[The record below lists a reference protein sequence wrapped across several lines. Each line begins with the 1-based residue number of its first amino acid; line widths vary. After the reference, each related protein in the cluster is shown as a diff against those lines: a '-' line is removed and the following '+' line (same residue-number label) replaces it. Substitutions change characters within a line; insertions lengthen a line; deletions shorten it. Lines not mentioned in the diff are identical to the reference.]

1 MPGKGKSTVVKTEDE
16 DDLLLRLR
24 MILDT
29 KSGEVG
35 IAFSAKDAAIFNAF
49 KASIRPLQN
58 SDRSRKLLNF
68 KQEGMAKDSEAR
80 WVTSLYKT
88 TVVLTELPAVAIA
101 ILRGA
106 FNSNKLVVSYSFTD
120 TNGKG
125 LSDSDISKCNAK
137 IAKALKAAAEAE
149 EEGGTDPG
157 EDDDSDDASSTAGS
171 TAAAARAAHTYTEE
185 VEQVLGE
192 QNEFLSEKFAILEDS
207 IHKAVAREIA
217 PAVQAIPSVTKEVKA
232 LATKLDAFGKVSTA
246 IQKELAVLQA
256 ALDRLSSADAGASA
270 SSSSSSSSASPSKE
284 VPSGVAAEGGSKEA
298 KSLTPSKRAAAASP
312 ASASRPVR
320 NGRAAAAKPSM

>member
-137 IAKALKAAAEAE
+137 IAKALKAAATVE
-149 EEGGTDPG
+149 EEDGTDTG
-157 EDDDSDDASSTAGS
+157 EDNDSDDACSTAGS
-171 TAAAARAAHTYTEE
+171 TAAAARAAHTNNEE
-185 VEQVLGE
+185 VEQILGE
-192 QNEFLSEKFAILEDS
+192 QNEFLGEQFAILEDS

-217 PAVQAIPSVTKEVKA
+217 PAVKAIPSVTKDLKA
-232 LATKLDAFGKVSTA
+232 LAAKIEAF
-246 IQKELAVLQA
+246 QKELAILQA
-256 ALDRLSSADAGASA
+256 GLGPFPSAGGSA
-270 SSSSSSSSASPSKE
+270 SSSSSSSSSASLSKE
-284 VPSGVAAEGGSKEA
+284 VPSDVAAEGGSKEA

>member
-1 MPGKGKSTVVKTEDE
+1 MPGSGKSKKVKTEDE
-16 DDLLLRLR
+16 DDLFVSLRGV
-24 MILDT
+24 LDT
-29 KSGEVG
+29 KTGEVG
-35 IAFSAKDAAIFNAF
+35 ISFSAKDDTVFNAF
-49 KASIRPLQN
+49 KEAIKPLQN

-68 KQEGMAKDSEAR
+68 KKEGMARDPEAR
-80 WVTSLYKT
+80 WVTTFYKT
-88 TVVLTELPAVAIA
+88 NDVLTDLPAAAIA
-101 ILRGA
+101 ILRRA
-106 FNSNKLVVSYSFTD
+106 FNGNKLVVSYSFTD

-149 EEGGTDPG
+149 EESGTDTG
-157 EDDDSDDASSTAGS
+157 EEDNESDDACSTAGS
-171 TAAAARAAHTYTEE
+171 TAAAAAAAHTNTEE
-185 VEQVLGE
+185 VEQILGE
-192 QNEFLSEKFAILEDS
+192 QNEFLGEQLAILNDS
-207 IHKAVAREIA
+207 IRKAVAKEIA

-232 LATKLDAFGKVSTA
+232 LAAKMEAFGKVSTT

-298 KSLTPSKRAAAASP
+298 KSLTPSKRTISP
-312 ASASRPVR
+312 ASTQRPVR

>member
-1 MPGKGKSTVVKTEDE
+1 MPGSGKSKVVVKTEDE
-16 DDLLLRLR
+16 DERFVSLRGV
-24 MILDT
+24 LDT

-35 IAFSAKDAAIFNAF
+35 IAFSAKDEAIFNAF
-49 KASIRPLQN
+49 KASIKLLQN

-192 QNEFLSEKFAILEDS
+192 QNEFLGEQFAILKDS

-246 IQKELAVLQA
+246 IQKELAILQA
-256 ALDRLSSADAGASA
+256 GLGPLPSAGGSAS

>member
-1 MPGKGKSTVVKTEDE
+1 
-16 DDLLLRLR
+16 LLLCKVAGVEIR
-24 MILDT
+24 DT
-29 KSGEVG
+29 ARRCGCDGFEALKAGAATYKEACEARG
-35 IAFSAKDAAIFNAF
+35 LLATDREWDNTLHDAASMQMPRQMRDLFVTLLVFN
-49 KASIRPLQN
+49 Q
-58 SDRSRKLLNF
+58 
-68 KQEGMAKDSEAR
+68 AR

-192 QNEFLSEKFAILEDS
+192 QNEFLSEQFAILEDS

-246 IQKELAVLQA
+246 IQKELAILQA
-256 ALDRLSSADAGASA
+256 GLGPLPSAGGSAS

>member
-1 MPGKGKSTVVKTEDE
+1 MPGSGKSTVVKTEDE

-35 IAFSAKDAAIFNAF
+35 IAFSAKDEAIFNAF
-49 KASIRPLQN
+49 KASIKLLQN

-68 KQEGMAKDSEAR
+68 KKEGMARDSEAR
-80 WVTSLYKT
+80 WVTSFYKT
-88 TVVLTELPAVAIA
+88 NDVLTELPAAAIA
-101 ILRGA
+101 ILRSA
-106 FNSNKLVVSYSFTD
+106 FNGNKLVVSYSFTD

-137 IAKALKAAAEAE
+137 IAKALKAAAAAE
-149 EEGGTDPG
+149 EEDGTDTG
-157 EDDDSDDASSTAGS
+157 EEDNGSDGASSTAGS
-171 TAAAARAAHTYTEE
+171 TAAAAAAAHTNTEE
-185 VEQVLGE
+185 VEQILGE
-192 QNEFLSEKFAILEDS
+192 QNEFLGEQLAILDDS
-207 IHKAVAREIA
+207 IRKAVAKEIA
-217 PAVQAIPSVTKEVKA
+217 PAVKELPAVTKEVKA
-232 LATKLDAFGKVSTA
+232 LASKMEAFGKVSTT

-298 KSLTPSKRAAAASP
+298 KSLTPSKRAAST

-320 NGRAAAAKPSM
+320 SGRAAAAKPSM

>member
-1 MPGKGKSTVVKTEDE
+1 MPGSGKSKVVVKTEDE
-16 DDLLLRLR
+16 DERFVSLRGV
-24 MILDT
+24 LDT

-35 IAFSAKDAAIFNAF
+35 IAFSAKDEAIFNAF
-49 KASIRPLQN
+49 KASIKLLQN

-68 KQEGMAKDSEAR
+68 KKEGMARDAEAR
-80 WVTSLYKT
+80 WVTSFYKT
-88 TVVLTELPAVAIA
+88 TDVLTDLPAAAIA
-101 ILRGA
+101 ILRRA
-106 FNSNKLVVSYSFTD
+106 FNGNKLVVSYSFTD

-192 QNEFLSEKFAILEDS
+192 QNEFLGEQFAILEDS

-246 IQKELAVLQA
+246 IQKELAILQA
-256 ALDRLSSADAGASA
+256 GLGPLPSAGGSAS